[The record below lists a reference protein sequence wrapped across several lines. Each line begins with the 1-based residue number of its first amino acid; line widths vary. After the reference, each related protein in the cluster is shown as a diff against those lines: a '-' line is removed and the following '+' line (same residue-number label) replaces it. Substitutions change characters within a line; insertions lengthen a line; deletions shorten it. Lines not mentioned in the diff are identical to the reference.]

1 MRSMK
6 KMGSLVG
13 LAVAIVALTGASTA
27 SAVQITPA
35 GTAFTASSTT
45 EHVFSISSSIKVRC
59 NQAKFT
65 GTTTNPASDSVSLT
79 ATYGTATGVSGAWCR
94 LYVGG
99 VFNAAQVTVTTSV
112 HLRTT
117 TYASG
122 SSAGHISTTTTID
135 LEIGTCTI
143 SVPGSTVIPISGTN
157 DDPSGLTAGITIDAS
172 GSGLSYTSSGCSS
185 FGIPA
190 SGSTATY
197 TGSAYA
203 SNIWVM

>member
-35 GTAFTASSTT
+35 GTAFTASSTG
-45 EHVFSISSSIKVRC
+45 EHSFSITSSIKVRC

-65 GTTTNPASDSVSLT
+65 GTTTNPASASVSIT

-99 VFNAAQVTVTTSV
+99 VFSNATVTPTSAWD
-112 HLRTT
+112 LTTT

-122 SSAGHISTTTTID
+122 TSNGHVTTTTTTHVTV
-135 LEIGTCTI
+135 GTCTI
-143 SVPGSTVIPISGTN
+143 DVPNQVVAVMGTN
-157 DDPSGLTAGITIDAS
+157 DDPSGLSAGITIDAS
-172 GSGLSYTSSGCSS
+172 QAGMSYTSSGCSA

-190 SGSTATY
+190 SGSTASY
-197 TGSAYA
+197 LGSVYA

>member
-6 KMGSLVG
+6 KMSSLVG
-13 LAVAIVALTGASTA
+13 LAVAVVALAGASSA

-35 GTAFTASSTT
+35 GTAFTASSTG
-45 EHVFSISSSIKVRC
+45 EHVFSISSNIKVRC

-65 GTTTNPASDSVSLT
+65 GTTTNPASASVSIT

-99 VFNAAQVTVTTSV
+99 VFSAATVTPTSAWD
-112 HLRTT
+112 LTTT

-122 SSAGHISTTTTID
+122 TSNGHVTTTTTTHVVV
-135 LEIGTCTI
+135 GTCTI
-143 SVPGSTVIPISGTN
+143 DVPNSTVAVMGTN
-157 DDPSGLTAGITIDAS
+157 DDPSGLSAGITIDAS
-172 GSGLSYTSSGCSS
+172 QTGMSYTSSGCSAFS
-185 FGIPA
+185 IPA

-197 TGSAYA
+197 AGSVYA

>member
-1 MRSMK
+1 MRSMRRI
-6 KMGSLVG
+6 GGLVG
-13 LAVAIVALTGASTA
+13 AVVAITALTGASTA

-35 GTAFTASSTT
+35 GTAFTASSTG
-45 EHVFSISSSIKVRC
+45 EHVFSISSNIKVRC

-65 GTTTNPASDSVSLT
+65 GTTSNPASASVAVT
-79 ATYGTATGVSGAWCR
+79 PTYGTATGVSGAWCR

-99 VFNAAQVTVTTSV
+99 VFSAATITATDLWHFQW
-112 HLRTT
+112 T

-122 SSAGHISTTTTID
+122 TSGGHTTTTLLVHIVV
-135 LEIGTCTI
+135 GACTI
-143 SVPGSTVIPISGTN
+143 DVPAGTVVPIMGTN
-157 DDPSGLTAGITIDAS
+157 DDPSGLSAGITIDAS
-172 GSGLSYTSSGCSS
+172 GTGLSYTSSGCSA

-197 TGSAYA
+197 AGSAYA